1 MQFDWHETI
10 ARRPVFSVDYWPGT
24 PALDREGRKDLLSH
38 LRRIRAY
45 ADPAGVRTLS
55 FALGDPLPF
64 ARKTPTERER
74 AGGFQLPDLLKG
86 SEAEIERWQRETV
99 KKLEPLIDQ
108 YRSQGL
114 RSDRSACPLYLAKAC
129 RG

>member
-24 PALDREGRKDLLSH
+24 PALDREGRK
-38 LRRIRAY
+38 
-45 ADPAGVRTLS
+45 
-55 FALGDPLPF
+55 
-64 ARKTPTERER
+64 
-74 AGGFQLPDLLKG
+74 DLLKG